1 MSENV
6 KNIIKK
12 DVKKYRQLAEYTTD
26 RRNKKIYTYIAN
38 LLDKIIDKLGGEN
51 E

>member
-1 MSENV
+1 MSDNV

-26 RRNKKIYTYIAN
+26 RRNSKFYSFIADFLKK
-38 LLDKIIDKLGGEN
+38 LIDRY
-51 E
+51 

>member
-12 DVKKYRQLAEYTTD
+12 DAKKYRQLAEYTTD
-26 RRNKKIYTYIAN
+26 RKNRKFYNFIADF
-38 LLDKIIDKLGGEN
+38 L
-51 E
+51 